1 MAIQKE
7 GSAMKS
13 KVYVGEGAIIRGT
26 EDIRFGENVN
36 IWYNAVVRA
45 TRNTLSVGDNTNIQD
60 NCTLHAD
67 VNPILIGSN
76 VTIGHNAVVHG
87 CTIGDNTL
95 IGMGAI
101 VLNYAKIGRNCII
114 GAGAVVTERVEI
126 PDNSLVVGCPGRII
140 RSLSEKEEEENR
152 ENAYHYVELA
162 KEELEEREI

>member
-1 MAIQKE
+1 MCINKTTYLAP
-7 GSAMKS
+7 GAH
-13 KVYVGEGAIIRGT
+13 VVGDVTLGK
-26 EDIRFGENVN
+26 DVN

-67 VNPILIGSN
+67 VNPIIIGSN

-95 IGMGAI
+95 IGMGA
-101 VLNYAKIGRNCII
+101 IGRNCII

-126 PDNSLVVGCPGRII
+126 PDNSLVVGCPGRVI